1 MLRMNKSKGF
11 LLIDSLITVFV
22 MSILCTLCYSMYN
35 AGINYE
41 EGYRKYQ
48 EESNDRL
55 EEIYVHMYDCQ
66 GCEIIDESD

>member
-1 MLRMNKSKGF
+1 
-11 LLIDSLITVFV
+11 
-22 MSILCTLCYSMYN
+22 MYN